1 MQLIKILDR
10 VTFTSSDAG
19 ELSYDISDK
28 IIDALSAKH
37 AAAYVLVHQAD
48 SNTEVKIA
56 YRHSPDG
63 VNWATGANLYDST
76 TAIADGMNAS
86 DAGVDIS
93 FVAKMMPTVS
103 INDLST
109 GGVTATLSAWIVLK
123 PF

>member
-37 AAAYVLVHQAD
+37 GGAYVLVHEAETD
-48 SNTEVKIA
+48 TAVKIG

-86 DAGVDIS
+86 SEGVDVS

-103 INDLST
+103 IDDLST
-109 GGVTATLSAWIVLK
+109 GGTTATLSAWIVLK

>member
-1 MQLIKILDR
+1 MQLMKILDR
-10 VTFTSSDAG
+10 VTLKSDG
-19 ELSYDISDK
+19 DNEKSYDISDK

-37 AAAYVLVHQAD
+37 GGAYVLVHEAETD
-48 SNTEVKIA
+48 TAVKIA